1 MPDVTVESPTIARTG
16 ARRHLHSLSAL
27 LLRMRAALA
36 LLLLILAFSLMT
48 DSFFTAN
55 NFAILIKHTS
65 ITALLAVGSTFVMLT
80 GGIDLSVGSVAGLSG
95 MVAGGIISQGVPVG
109 GHVYYPSIWVAIAA
123 ALCCGALVGWLNGVL
138 ETKLAVPSF
147 IATLGTLYIARGAA
161 LLSSNGRTF
170 PGLAGL
176 PARHNTG
183 FTALGQGSML
193 GIPNPVWITGIIA
206 VAAAVVAGKTVFGR
220 HVYATGGNE
229 RAAVLAGISVKRVKV
244 LCYIISGLCAAI
256 VGLIIASE
264 LESAHPATGETFELT
279 AIAAVV
285 LGGASLNGG
294 RGTIAGALLG
304 ACVIG
309 VLADGLVMMGIS
321 EFWQAVIKGGVIIL
335 AVAIDQMQGRMKF
348 RLKENA

>member
-1 MPDVTVESPTIARTG
+1 MPEVYVESPPV
-16 ARRHLHSLSAL
+16 RRGTPRHYLRSVSAL
-27 LLRMRAALA
+27 LFRMRAGLA
-36 LLLLILAFSLMT
+36 LVLLIIAFSVST

-55 NFAILIKHTS
+55 NFTILIKHTS
-65 ITALLAVGSTFVMLT
+65 ITALLAVGSLFVMLT

-95 MVAGGIISQGVPVG
+95 MVAGEIISQGVHVG
-109 GHVYYPSIWVAIAA
+109 GHVYYPSVWIAIAA
-123 ALCCGALVGWLNGVL
+123 ALCCGALVGWLNGML

-170 PGLAGL
+170 PVLGGSPAHHNAGFL
-176 PARHNTG
+176 L
-183 FTALGQGSML
+183 LGEGSWL
-193 GIPNPVWITGIIA
+193 GIPNPVWITGAIA
-206 VAAAVVAGKTVFGR
+206 VIAAVVASKTVFGR

-244 LCYIISGLCAAI
+244 ICYIISGLCAAI

-335 AVAIDQMQGRMKF
+335 AVAIDQMQNRMKT
-348 RLKENA
+348 RHAGR